1 MNKNKYETPVTE
13 VIKVQHEC
21 SILSG
26 GGAGVQNYVKEDY
39 DEWGE

>member
-26 GGAGVQNYVKEDY
+26 GAGVQSYVKEDY